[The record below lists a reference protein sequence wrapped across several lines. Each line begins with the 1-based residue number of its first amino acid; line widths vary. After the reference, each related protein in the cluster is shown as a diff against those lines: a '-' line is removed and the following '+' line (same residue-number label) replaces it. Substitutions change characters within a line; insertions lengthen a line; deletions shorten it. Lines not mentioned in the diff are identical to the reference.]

1 MPRLEDLCRF
11 EASLGYIASSR
22 PAKGL
27 EQDLSKTKPIY
38 LSAQAFELQKRK
50 HAQRGQVS
58 HPESHSRSW
67 GLNWCCSSILR
78 KQCLGQK
85 ASLIFSKAQG
95 LRAGVCMG
103 KAGGEMGT

>member
-1 MPRLEDLCRF
+1 MLRREDLCRF

-27 EQDLSKTKPIY
+27 EQDLSQKLKPIY
-38 LSAQAFELQKRK
+38 LSAQAFEQQKRK

-67 GLNWCCSSILR
+67 GLDWCCSSILR
-78 KQCLGQK
+78 QQCLG
-85 ASLIFSKAQG
+85 
-95 LRAGVCMG
+95 
-103 KAGGEMGT
+103 